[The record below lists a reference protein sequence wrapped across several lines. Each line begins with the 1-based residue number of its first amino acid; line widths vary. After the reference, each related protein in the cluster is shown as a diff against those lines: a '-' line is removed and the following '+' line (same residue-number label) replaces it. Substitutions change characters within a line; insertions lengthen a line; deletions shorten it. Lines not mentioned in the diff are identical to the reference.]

1 MLLSQYAI
9 WRGIH
14 LVACRRC
21 FTRARWGAHAHVE
34 FKAPIYKILGKRVFV
49 PKILDKANSLM
60 DCFEIYDEADLASL
74 PSGAWG
80 IKEPTSESNGKP
92 RATGKLSKASDDGM
106 IFIPSL

>member
-1 MLLSQYAI
+1 M
-9 WRGIH
+9 
-14 LVACRRC
+14 
-21 FTRARWGAHAHVE
+21 
-34 FKAPIYKILGKRVFV
+34 
-49 PKILDKANSLM
+49 M